1 MGWVGAIIYSP
12 LCVSQREIQLNEK
25 LQETLNRLMQAKA
38 EQRESEKET
47 RFKECLNMMKQI
59 FPGITTHEYIL
70 KIWLNQHM

>member
-1 MGWVGAIIYSP
+1 MF
-12 LCVSQREIQLNEK
+12 SQREIQLNEK

-70 KIWLNQHM
+70 

>member
-1 MGWVGAIIYSP
+1 MLTDLYA
-12 LCVSQREIQLNEK
+12 SQREIQLNEK

-59 FPGITTHEYIL
+59 FPGTIYMSYENAVHLTCHS
-70 KIWLNQHM
+70 